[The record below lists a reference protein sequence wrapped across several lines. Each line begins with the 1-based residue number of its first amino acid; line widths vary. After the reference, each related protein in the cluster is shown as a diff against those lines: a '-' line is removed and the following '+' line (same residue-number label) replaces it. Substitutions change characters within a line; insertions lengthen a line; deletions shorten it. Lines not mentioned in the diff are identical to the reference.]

1 MRIALLADIHGNR
14 EALTACLDAA
24 RRYGVDRYVV
34 LGDIVGYGAD
44 PVFAVETVAAL
55 AAEGAV
61 VLQGNH
67 DAAAVTPDDD
77 LGSLAQRAITWT
89 RGQLRADHLAFLRG
103 LAIEVADEDRL
114 YVHASAA
121 APSSWIYLSNEREAE
136 RCLRATGQRLVFCG
150 HTHVPAL
157 YHATQTTAASRHV
170 PKTGKAIPMLAPRRW
185 IAVLG
190 AVGQPRDGDPA
201 ACFGLFDD
209 AGPSLTF
216 VRVPYD
222 VTQAAG
228 KIRASGL
235 PEELAARLIRGR

>member
-14 EALTACLDAA
+14 EALTACLDTAA
-24 RRYGVDRYVV
+24 RYGADRYVI

-44 PVFAVETVAAL
+44 PAFTVETVAAL
-55 AAEGAV
+55 AEKGAV

-67 DAAAVTPDDD
+67 DAAAVKTDEE
-77 LGSLAQRAITWT
+77 LGSLAQRAIEWT
-89 RGQLRADHLAFLRG
+89 RTQLSDDHKAFLAG
-103 LAIEVADEDRL
+103 LPIEHADEDRL

-121 APSSWIYLSNEREAE
+121 APSSWIYLASEREAE
-136 RCLRATGQRLVFCG
+136 RCLRATQQRLVFCG

-157 YHATQTTAASRHV
+157 YHATQMTAASRHV

-209 AGPSLTF
+209 SGPSLMF

-222 VTQAAG
+222 VTAAAG
-228 KIRASGL
+228 KIRAAGL